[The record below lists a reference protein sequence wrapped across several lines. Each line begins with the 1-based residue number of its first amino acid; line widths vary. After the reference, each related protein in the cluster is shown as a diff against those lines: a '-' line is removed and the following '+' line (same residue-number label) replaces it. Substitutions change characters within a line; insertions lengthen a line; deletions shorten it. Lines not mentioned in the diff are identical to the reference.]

1 MNAAVRGPLVSF
13 SVVIADP
20 RAHRFDVRCRIEG
33 LQGPVRFRL
42 PGWIRGSYL
51 VRDFAKHILDLRATR
66 GGSRQRIERLDKN
79 SFRVDGSG
87 TVELSYGVHA
97 FDESVRKAYLD
108 TRRGF
113 FNGSSLFYCAAGCD
127 KSRFEVRI
135 ERPTGGVC
143 AGWKVAT
150 TLRAEQI
157 DADGYGLYSAPDYE
171 TLIDNP
177 VEIAPY
183 QRYDFDV
190 DGVPHALVLSGRV
203 ELDAARVTADLA
215 KICHVEREMFGQ
227 QPARG
232 PGLEQ
237 YLFLTNVV
245 AAGYGGLEHRSCT
258 ALICSRGD
266 FPRAGKA
273 EMSREYRTF
282 LGLCSHEYFHL
293 WNVKRI
299 TAAAFAESDLSRE
312 AYTRDLW
319 HYEGTTSY
327 YDDLFLLRAGV
338 IDAAA
343 YLDLLAESATRLQRS
358 PARLAHT
365 LEDASFETWIKYYQP
380 DENSLN
386 ASTNYYVKGALV
398 SLCLDLKL
406 RLESKV
412 TLDDVMRVLWTR
424 HGSQDIGVPEQ
435 GLATIAQEVSGLDL
449 GAFFDSVLRSTDEL
463 PLAELLAEF
472 GVSAVLRASTS
483 PIDEGGRTA
492 SRNQGVWVGLRLK
505 PGEASIAAVL
515 SDSPALR
522 AGLSPGDQLV
532 ALDGLRVTA
541 QNWTRRLD
549 AVDAGF
555 EVRVDYFRGEELMS
569 TTLTPAAAP
578 LDTWTLTLDEADGDK
593 LERRRKWLG
602 V

>member
-1 MNAAVRGPLVSF
+1 LNAAVRF

-20 RAHRFDVRCRIEG
+20 RAHRFDVQCRIDG
-33 LQGPVRFRL
+33 LQGPVTFRL

-66 GGSRQRIERLDKN
+66 GGQAQRIERVDKN

-87 TVELSYGVHA
+87 AVELSYGVNA

-113 FNGSSLFYCAAGCD
+113 FNGSSLFYCAAGLES
-127 KSRFEVRI
+127 SRFEVRI
-135 ERPTGGVC
+135 ERPTDAVC

-150 TLRAEQI
+150 TLIAEDI
-157 DADGYGLYSAPDYE
+157 DSDGFGVYSAPDYE
-171 TLIDNP
+171 TLIDTP

-227 QPARG
+227 QPARSA
-232 PGLEQ
+232 EFNE

-245 AAGYGGLEHRSCT
+245 AAGYGGLEHKSST

-266 FPRAGKA
+266 FPRVGKA

-299 TAAAFAESDLSRE
+299 TAAAFLESDLQRE

-327 YDDLFLLRAGV
+327 YDDLFLLRASV
-338 IDAAA
+338 IDAPT
-343 YLDLLAESATRLQRS
+343 YLDLLAEGATRLQRS
-358 PARLAHT
+358 PARTAHT

-398 SLCLDLKL
+398 SLCLDLTL
-406 RLESKV
+406 RLKSSGI
-412 TLDDVMRVLWTR
+412 LDDVMRALWAR
-424 HGSQDIGVPEQ
+424 YGSQDIGVPEG
-435 GLATIAQEVSGLDL
+435 GLAAVAQEISGLDL
-449 GAFFDSVLRSTDEL
+449 SAFFDSALRSTDEL

-483 PIDEGGRTA
+483 AIDDGGRTA
-492 SRNQGVWVGLRLK
+492 SRSQGVWAGLRLK
-505 PGEASIAAVL
+505 PGDTSIAAVL
-515 SDSPALR
+515 TDSPALR
-522 AGLSPGDQLV
+522 AGLSAGDQLI

-549 AVDAGF
+549 AIDAGR
-555 EVRVDYFRGEELMS
+555 EVRVDFFRGEELMS
-569 TTLTPAAAP
+569 TTLTPLAAP
-578 LDTWTLTLDEADGDK
+578 LDTWTLTLDEVDGDK
-593 LERRRKWLG
+593 LARRVAWLG
-602 V
+602 A